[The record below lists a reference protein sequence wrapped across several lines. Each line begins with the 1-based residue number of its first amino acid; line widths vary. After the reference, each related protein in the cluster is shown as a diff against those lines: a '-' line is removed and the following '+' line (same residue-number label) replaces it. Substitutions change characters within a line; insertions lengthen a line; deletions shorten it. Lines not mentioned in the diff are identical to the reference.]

1 MKTWQ
6 RYVFIHIPIGIFC
19 CIINFCVKNDDRPPY
34 AKYHLLHE
42 FEKDE
47 YSVKDLVT
55 GSNLGELIL
64 HKEGDMLYFNIFGKA
79 TSGKLMIGEYGKSY
93 DYDEIGL
100 QGFIIEK
107 IKNKNLEFYAGN
119 VGYWYS
125 VVIMDLD
132 EYDYE
137 EYYKSDNKKRYL
149 FYLLKI
155 GDYNFSTKDASVY
168 DVYSAFG
175 SSMRDMKYA
184 AILE

>member
-6 RYVFIHIPIGIFC
+6 KYVFIYIPVGIFC

-47 YSVKDLVT
+47 YSVNDLVT
-55 GSNLGELIL
+55 GSNLGKLIL
-64 HKEGDMLYFNIFGKA
+64 HKEGDMLSFDIVGEGSEGTFMY
-79 TSGKLMIGEYGKSY
+79 GEYQRPYSY
-93 DYDEIGL
+93 EHLILKDI
-100 QGFIIEK
+100 QIEK
-107 IKNKNLEFYAGN
+107 LKNKNLEFYAGN

-132 EYDYE
+132 NYDYRKF
-137 EYYKSDNKKRYL
+137 YKSDNKKRYL

-168 DVYSAFG
+168 DVYLAFG
-175 SSMRDMKYA
+175 SSIRNMKYA